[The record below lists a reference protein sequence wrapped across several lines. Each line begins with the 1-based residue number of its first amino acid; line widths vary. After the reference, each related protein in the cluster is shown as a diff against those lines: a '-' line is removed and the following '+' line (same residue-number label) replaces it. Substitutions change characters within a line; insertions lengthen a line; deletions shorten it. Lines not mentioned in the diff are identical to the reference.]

1 MKGVSDVIAV
11 VMILMITVA
20 LAALAYVW
28 FTGIFGSVTN
38 TTQGAVGVAGTQI
51 ATKFNIESAK
61 NTSSTVV
68 SFVIRNT
75 GTTNI
80 DLAKL
85 AVYLD
90 GVLGT
95 YTSTGTL
102 LPGSVSSTLTAT
114 FPAWGAACPKQLK
127 VTGETG
133 FEDLQS
139 VTCP

>member
-28 FTGIFGSVTN
+28 FTGIFGSVSN
-38 TTQGAVGVAGTQI
+38 TTQGAVGQAGNQI
-51 ATKFNIESAK
+51 ATKFSIETAR
-61 NTSSTVV
+61 NTSTSVIGFTV
-68 SFVIRNT
+68 RNT

-80 DLAKL
+80 NLAAIAAYADGSL
-85 AVYLD
+85 ATAYTGNV
-90 GVLGT
+90 GT
-95 YTSTGTL
+95 LAPGGLASLTGTF
-102 LPGSVSSTLTAT
+102 TAKT
-114 FPAWGAACPKQLK
+114 TCYLQLR